1 MDNEIY
7 DEKFVGNILIV
18 GRTACGKTFFTQK
31 LAVNNFFGKLK
42 KTEWVSYIKLTK
54 EREAEIESCFACP
67 VKFHH
72 PQDQNVLKDL
82 LHEFKKIS
90 RSDET
95 DNKNNVNN
103 IFGEKTTRDR
113 LIVMDDVSGV
123 ADESKNSAS
132 FLTVAWKYRYSC
144 IYIFHTIFPE
154 KAIWR
159 SILSQTIIYILP
171 ATVPLPSFRKILETA
186 CSRKTIKYIPQNALW
201 LNRLF
206 IELANRDDRLCLTI
220 DCSGINKDSLGRFR
234 TEADNPEIQ
243 TFNSA
248 NDELVY
254 NEFVSKRINSAEDS
268 KNFHFKIIKL
278 KSKTNKNVTFDAADE
293 LSNLNKNDTATNGS
307 DKKRTGPDFDIGNGT
322 DNTVYE
328 VEQK

>member
-1 MDNEIY
+1 M
-7 DEKFVGNILIV
+7 
-18 GRTACGKTFFTQK
+18 T
-31 LAVNNFFGKLK
+31 
-42 KTEWVSYIKLTK
+42 
-54 EREAEIESCFACP
+54 
-67 VKFHH
+67 
-72 PQDQNVLKDL
+72 VL
-82 LHEFKKIS
+82 
-90 RSDET
+90 
-95 DNKNNVNN
+95 
-103 IFGEKTTRDR
+103 
-113 LIVMDDVSGV
+113 
-123 ADESKNSAS
+123 
-132 FLTVAWKYRYSC
+132 
-144 IYIFHTIFPE
+144 
-154 KAIWR
+154 
-159 SILSQTIIYILP
+159 LSS
-171 ATVPLPSFRKILETA
+171 VWKILETA
-186 CSRKTIKYIPQNALW
+186 CSWKTIKYILQNALW

-268 KNFHFKIIKL
+268 KNFHFKIIKI